1 MRKLLSAATSVILA
15 TNIAVAQGAE
25 TARDL
30 AGAAAV
36 YETVA
41 TACSLYEI
49 NVAGLWNA
57 ETIAIEKG
65 RKQARNF
72 DTMLRKA
79 RGLVRSQMEEMGGP
93 ESMCAA
99 IAQSYFG
106 IVGRRLGA
114 PRTPLASLVINPSAE
129 AAIDDLRASHT
140 QSMAVDAVFVTMLN
154 IHGVEASVPPARFDR
169 PYPNVE
175 VVYDL
180 PYSSKLWGWT
190 EMPKRPGG
198 QCIIHLAPLGRIALA
213 GGGIELL
220 EAVGMPQ
227 LLRHEKGHC
236 AGGVHPD
243 NGDHRVWLDGRGAT
257 ARR

>member
-1 MRKLLSAATSVILA
+1 MRKLLSAATTVILA

-30 AGAAAV
+30 AG
-36 YETVA
+36 VA
-41 TACSLYEI
+41 TTFETIAGACSLYELNI
-49 NVAGLWNA
+49 AGLRNA

-65 RKQARNF
+65 RKLARNF
-72 DTMLRKA
+72 DALLRRA
-79 RGLVRSQMEEMGGP
+79 RGLVHDQMEEMGGP

-99 IAQSYFG
+99 IARSYFG

-114 PRTPLASLVINPSAE
+114 PRTPLASLMINPSAE
-129 AAIDDLRASHT
+129 AAIDDLRASPT
-140 QSMAVDAVFVTMLN
+140 QSMVVDAVFVTMLN
-154 IHGVEASVPPARFDR
+154 IYGVEASVPPARFDQ
-169 PYPNVE
+169 PYPNTE

-180 PYSSKLWGWT
+180 PYNSKLWGWT

-198 QCIIHLAPLGRIALA
+198 QCIIHLAPLGRMALA

-236 AGGVHPD
+236 NGGVHPD
-243 NGDHRVWLDGRGAT
+243 DGDHRVWLDGRGAT